1 MGLEHLVNYVKYFLS
16 LRMKKLFIVLAALVL
31 VLGAIIGLKA
41 TQIASLIGFAGEME
55 KAGMPP
61 MPVATMEVKKDFWE
75 DTLEFTGSLRAVQG
89 VTLSAEVGGTVT
101 RIAVENGATVKAGD
115 TLIEIDA
122 RQERADLASAQ
133 ARLRLAKINLDRAK
147 GLLDKRIVARSEYDS
162 AQAAYDEA
170 AATVENLQAVI
181 SKKTILAPFAGQA
194 GIRLVN
200 VGQTVSPGD
209 PLLPLFSNDPIY
221 VEFDVPQTRLDKVA
235 TGQTLRLSAD
245 GLDVPAD
252 GTISAINPVVSEA
265 TRSARVQGTLKNP
278 GNVLRP
284 GQFVQ
289 VEVLMPTTDEV
300 LAVPASAIQSAA
312 YGDSVFVVEEK
323 EGKLVARQQFVQ
335 LGRQRGDFVAVTKGL
350 AAGERVV
357 SAGAFKLNNGAVVTV
372 DDTMQ
377 PEAVLDPELDNS

>member
-1 MGLEHLVNYVKYFLS
+1 
-16 LRMKKLFIVLAALVL
+16 MKKFLIVAASLALVL
-31 VLGAIIGLKA
+31 GGIIGMKA
-41 TQIASLIGFAGEME
+41 TQIMSLIGFATAAE

-61 MPVATMEVKKDFWE
+61 MPVATTEVKKDFWE

-101 RIAVENGATVKAGD
+101 RIAVENGAMVRAGE

-200 VGQTVSPGD
+200 AGQTVSPGD
-209 PLLPLFSNDPIY
+209 PLLPLFSNDPIF
-221 VEFDVPQTRLDKVA
+221 VEFDVPQTRLEKIT
-235 TGQTLRLSAD
+235 TGQTLRLSSD
-245 GLDVPAD
+245 GLAAPVE
-252 GTISAINPVVSEA
+252 GTVSAVNPLVSES
-265 TRSARVQGTLKNP
+265 TRSARVQGTLANP
-278 GNVLRP
+278 GNLLRP
-284 GQFVQ
+284 GQFVR
-289 VEVLMPTTDEV
+289 VEVLMPTTEEV
-300 LAVPASAIQSAA
+300 MAVPTSAIQSAA

-323 EGKLVARQQFVQ
+323 EGKMIARQQFVQ
-335 LGRQRGDFVAVTKGL
+335 LGRQRGDFVAVRKGL
-350 AAGERVV
+350 SPGERVV
-357 SAGAFKLNNGAVVTV
+357 SAGAFKLSNGAAVTV
-372 DDTMQ
+372 DDAMQ
-377 PEAVLDPELDNS
+377 PEPSLAPDVNNS